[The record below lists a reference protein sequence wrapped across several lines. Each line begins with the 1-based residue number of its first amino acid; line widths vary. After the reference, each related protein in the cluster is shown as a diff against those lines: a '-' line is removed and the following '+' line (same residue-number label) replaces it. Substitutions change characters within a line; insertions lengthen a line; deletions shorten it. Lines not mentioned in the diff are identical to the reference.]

1 MKCKKTDTAIMGYL
15 FGTQP
20 AQSREGMK
28 KHIKACPDCRTRLDR
43 FGRTKTLLNSLPDPE
58 PPQGLAKK
66 VLRSIGLQ
74 QGDSKI
80 EVRGK
85 TAADIPFEGYIEA
98 LSKTAC
104 SEQMRVYQF
113 LTRLLG
119 VKKGEAAFEEY
130 LQEQMRLS
138 FTTGEGSVISYGDLI
153 NTATGERSQHRS
165 RGDAVESTV
174 EHCSFPRL
182 AEEMGINNNPCETIC
197 RRQIKVVEK
206 LKSVKIKCIKHR
218 SHAGGGCVFQIKP
231 AVKHS

>member
-15 FGTQP
+15 FGALP
-20 AQSREGMK
+20 AQSRDSMK
-28 KHIKACPDCRTRLDR
+28 THIEACPDCRARLER
-43 FGRTKTLLNSLPDPE
+43 FSRTQELLNSLPAPA
-58 PPQGLAKK
+58 PPRGLAKK
-66 VLRSIGLQ
+66 VLRSIAEQTGAGL
-74 QGDSKI
+74 S
-80 EVRGK
+80 
-85 TAADIPFEGYIEA
+85 AARQKAAPAIPFEGYIEA

-113 LTRLLG
+113 LTKLLG
-119 VKKGEAAFEEY
+119 VEKGEAAFDEY

-138 FTTGEGSVISYGDLI
+138 FTTGEGSVISYEDLV
-153 NTATGERSQHRS
+153 NTATGERSLHRS

-206 LKSVKIKCIKHR
+206 LKSVKIRCVKHR
-218 SHAGGGCVFQIKP
+218 SHAGGGCVFKIKP
-231 AVKHS
+231 AGKNS